1 MKCVSTTHEVVI
13 YSTNHPCSRNRS
25 KKHPKWEWK
34 VKWATLS
41 AQLGS
46 TTPVR
51 IKPRPFPS
59 HKTSENFNENS
70 IQNLPQQPFDALT
83 HVRVEEHTILIE
95 CSLSIELDFCLHYL
109 STLLGSIIIVDHYH
123 HARCSIAQVREPGWS
138 MRSVSLPHHSRG
150 ACEPACLPACLL
162 DDMSTPNHLFVMLY
176 VHLFLRFLDKH
187 HTSEPLSFYYL

>member
-1 MKCVSTTHEVVI
+1 MESEMSHAERAIRVH
-13 YSTNHPCSRNRS
+13 HPS
-25 KKHPKWEWK
+25 KNKAP
-34 VKWATLS
+34 
-41 AQLGS
+41 
-46 TTPVR
+46 
-51 IKPRPFPS
+51 PFPES
-59 HKTSENFNENS
+59 
-70 IQNLPQQPFDALT
+70 QNKRKFQWELHPEPTTTTIRRTHARPCGRTHNLDWVFPF
-83 HVRVEEHTILIE
+83 HR
-95 CSLSIELDFCLHYL
+95 ELDFCLHYL